1 MSYEEL
7 EKRLVDPIR
16 PKGFPIGIKLLRH
29 EDEITE
35 YVVTRPRE
43 KIALCQLLGQARLR
57 GKTVGATAE
66 DIDACVFGTRILG
79 MKEMP
84 EDIADGS
91 RWSELADLDPEVMR
105 NLLEESHM
113 FKLGEYSG
121 IVTAPLRMFDALEAD
136 PDLIMVFGNPAQIWA
151 LTVAYHDVTGK
162 RLKVDFCGHAACEAI
177 VATAETGEPWVT
189 IPCGGA
195 RGLSAVES
203 DELLMTFSVDQL
215 KKMLERVEKARIRYP
230 AGGVY
235 GVLTTSPVEE
245 EYVTK
250 MISRKPKDS

>member
-1 MSYEEL
+1 LSYEEL

-16 PKGFPIGIKLLRH
+16 PKGFPIGIKLMKDK
-29 EDEITE
+29 DEITE
-35 YVVTRPRE
+35 YLVTRPDE

-57 GKTVGATAE
+57 GKAVGATADE
-66 DIDACVFGTRILG
+66 IDACVFGTRILG

-91 RWSELADLDPEVMR
+91 RWSEHANLDPEVMKK
-105 NLLEESHM
+105 LFEEVHM
-113 FKLGEYSG
+113 FKLGEHSG
-121 IVTAPLRMFDALEAD
+121 IVAAPLRMFDTLEAD
-136 PDLIMVFGNPAQIWA
+136 PDVVMVFGNPAQIWA
-151 LTVAYHDVTGK
+151 LTVAYHDITGK

-203 DELLMTFSVDQL
+203 DELFMTFSVDHL
-215 KKMLERVEKARIRYP
+215 KKMLERIEKDRIRYP

-235 GVLTTSPVEE
+235 EMLTISPVED